1 MSLSKYDCLLLPP
14 QFTFLASELL
24 KAGEAELAED
34 VLDYRDYL

>member
-1 MSLSKYDCLLLPP
+1 MNLTKYICRVPL

-24 KAGEAELAED
+24 KAGEAELAEE